1 MSKSQYNRVESH
13 NEKKFVLHFPKAV
26 ACCPSAILEDAR
38 RSRDLNQLFFDD
50 PRANEFIKLDPE
62 INVDK
67 DNEGIKQFEEKMFNG
82 VVSLCDLIR
91 DENDGYNFTVIPCGS
106 FPLNA
111 KVENLDEFDYVLGWE
126 NKSEFYKMED
136 CIGSRQII
144 EIESSKVSLGERY
157 YIMALINRILIR
169 STKEIDYS
177 DIKSFRKKRA
187 INIKFSWMC
196 SLSHEHSV
204 SLDLAISVKT
214 SSAIGDHFSYVK
226 FPLKETAFED
236 SININ
241 EKMYWNCS
249 VKTIIDEP
257 NTNMFDKKMFE
268 TCNKISPN
276 IRLCY
281 RILK

>member
-26 ACCPSAILEDAR
+26 ACCPSSILEDAR

-177 DIKSFRKKRA
+177 DIKLFRKKRA

-214 SSAIGDHFSYVK
+214 SSAIGDHFSHVK

>member
-1 MSKSQYNRVESH
+1 
-13 NEKKFVLHFPKAV
+13 
-26 ACCPSAILEDAR
+26 
-38 RSRDLNQLFFDD
+38 
-50 PRANEFIKLDPE
+50 
-62 INVDK
+62 
-67 DNEGIKQFEEKMFNG
+67 
-82 VVSLCDLIR
+82 
-91 DENDGYNFTVIPCGS
+91 
-106 FPLNA
+106 
-111 KVENLDEFDYVLGWE
+111 
-126 NKSEFYKMED
+126 MED

-177 DIKSFRKKRA
+177 DIKLFRKKRA
-187 INIKFSWMC
+187 INIKFFWMC
-196 SLSHEHSV
+196 PLSQDHSV

-214 SSAIGDHFSYVK
+214 SSATGDYFSHVK
-226 FPLKETAFED
+226 FPLKGTVFED